1 MISEEEM
8 EKRIVEE
15 VAKARQAQ
23 MQADFGKQWF
33 IEALSHTAGMVNR
46 GEFPHEAHQ
55 MGQLCYQQFMGIP
68 PQEGK
73 EKPAKETDTGAGE

>member
-1 MISEEEM
+1 MISEEEI
-8 EKRIVEE
+8 EKRIAEE

-23 MQADFGKQWF
+23 MRADFGKQWF

-55 MGQLCYQQFMGIP
+55 VGQLCYQQFMGIP
-68 PQEGK
+68 PQESK
-73 EKPAKETDTGAGE
+73 EKPAPEKDMDAIG